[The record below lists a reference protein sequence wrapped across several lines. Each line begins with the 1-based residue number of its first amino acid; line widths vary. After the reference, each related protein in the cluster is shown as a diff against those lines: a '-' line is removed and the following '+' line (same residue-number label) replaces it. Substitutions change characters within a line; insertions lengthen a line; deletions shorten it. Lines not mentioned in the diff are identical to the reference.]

1 MKCSNCGREI
11 KKEER
16 FCPYC
21 GSENKKTKK
30 KNKWLT
36 GVMGLIVV
44 CIIFGIAAGAMNSN
58 KKEDAKKDTASN
70 TEKATEKQTTAAS
83 TKTAVSTETASTK
96 QTKNNTQAA
105 DDQQDETENSEY
117 ILPESDTRYVD
128 QDEID
133 QLTKNEVRLAINE
146 IYARHGR
153 KFDSKELQNY
163 FGSKSWYNGTVNAAD
178 FKETVFNEY
187 EKKNAEFLKQK
198 EFAMHDGGYQLD
210 Q

>member
-44 CIIFGIAAGAMNSN
+44 CIILGIAAGAMNSN

-83 TKTAVSTETASTK
+83 TKTAASTETASTK
-96 QTKNNTQAA
+96 QTKNNTQDA

-117 ILPESDTRYVD
+117 ILPESDTRYVE

-153 KFDSKELQNY
+153 IFENSELREYFESKDWYDGTIEPEDFDEDVLNQ
-163 FGSKSWYNGTVNAAD
+163 
-178 FKETVFNEY
+178 Y
-187 EKKNAEFLKQK
+187 EKANVKLLADNK
-198 EFAMHDGGYQLD
+198 
-210 Q
+210 

>member
-44 CIIFGIAAGAMNSN
+44 CIILGIVAGAMNSN

-83 TKTAVSTETASTK
+83 TKTVAGTETASTK
-96 QTKNNTQAA
+96 QTKNNTQDA

-153 KFDSKELQNY
+153 IFENSELREYFESKDWYDGTIEPEDFDEDVLNQ
-163 FGSKSWYNGTVNAAD
+163 
-178 FKETVFNEY
+178 Y
-187 EKKNAEFLKQK
+187 EKANVKLLADNK
-198 EFAMHDGGYQLD
+198 
-210 Q
+210 

>member
-44 CIIFGIAAGAMNSN
+44 CIILGIVAGAMNSN

-83 TKTAVSTETASTK
+83 TKTAASTETASTK
-96 QTKNNTQAA
+96 QTKNNTQDA

-117 ILPESDTRYVD
+117 ILPESDTRYVE

-153 KFDSKELQNY
+153 IFENSELREYFESKDWYDGTIEPEDFDEDVLIQ
-163 FGSKSWYNGTVNAAD
+163 
-178 FKETVFNEY
+178 Y
-187 EKKNAEFLKQK
+187 EKANVKLLADNK
-198 EFAMHDGGYQLD
+198 
-210 Q
+210 

>member
-44 CIIFGIAAGAMNSN
+44 CIILGIVAGAMNSN

-70 TEKATEKQTTAAS
+70 TEKATEKQTIAAS
-83 TKTAVSTETASTK
+83 TKTAASTETASTK
-96 QTKNNTQAA
+96 QTKNNTQDA

-117 ILPESDTRYVD
+117 ILPESDTRYVE

-153 KFDSKELQNY
+153 IFENSELREYFESKDWYDGTIEPEDFDEDVLNQ
-163 FGSKSWYNGTVNAAD
+163 
-178 FKETVFNEY
+178 Y
-187 EKKNAEFLKQK
+187 EKANVKLLADNK
-198 EFAMHDGGYQLD
+198 
-210 Q
+210 

>member
-44 CIIFGIAAGAMNSN
+44 CIILGIVAGAMNSN

-83 TKTAVSTETASTK
+83 TKTAAGTETASTK
-96 QTKNNTQAA
+96 QTKNNTQDA

-153 KFDSKELQNY
+153 IFENSELREYFESKDWYDGTIEPEDFDEDVLNQ
-163 FGSKSWYNGTVNAAD
+163 
-178 FKETVFNEY
+178 Y
-187 EKKNAEFLKQK
+187 EKANVKLLADNK
-198 EFAMHDGGYQLD
+198 
-210 Q
+210 

>member
-36 GVMGLIVV
+36 GVKGLIVV
-44 CIIFGIAAGAMNSN
+44 CIILGIVAGAMNSN

-83 TKTAVSTETASTK
+83 TKTAASTETASTK
-96 QTKNNTQAA
+96 QTKNNTQDA

-117 ILPESDTRYVD
+117 ILPESDTRYVE

-153 KFDSKELQNY
+153 IFENSELREYFESKDWYDGTIEPEDFDEDVLNQ
-163 FGSKSWYNGTVNAAD
+163 
-178 FKETVFNEY
+178 Y
-187 EKKNAEFLKQK
+187 EKANVKLLADNK
-198 EFAMHDGGYQLD
+198 
-210 Q
+210 

>member
-44 CIIFGIAAGAMNSN
+44 CIILGIVAGVMNSN

-83 TKTAVSTETASTK
+83 TKTAASTETASTK
-96 QTKNNTQAA
+96 QTKNNTQDA

-117 ILPESDTRYVD
+117 ILPESDTRYVE

-153 KFDSKELQNY
+153 IFENSELREYFESKDWYDGTIEPEDFDEDVLNQ
-163 FGSKSWYNGTVNAAD
+163 
-178 FKETVFNEY
+178 Y
-187 EKKNAEFLKQK
+187 EKANVKLLADNK
-198 EFAMHDGGYQLD
+198 
-210 Q
+210 

>member
-44 CIIFGIAAGAMNSN
+44 CIILGIVAGAMNSN

-83 TKTAVSTETASTK
+83 TKTAASTETAGTK
-96 QTKNNTQAA
+96 QTKNNTQDA

-117 ILPESDTRYVD
+117 ILPESDTRYVE

-153 KFDSKELQNY
+153 IFENSELREYFESKDWYDGTIEPEDFDEDVLNQ
-163 FGSKSWYNGTVNAAD
+163 
-178 FKETVFNEY
+178 Y
-187 EKKNAEFLKQK
+187 EKANVKLLADNK
-198 EFAMHDGGYQLD
+198 
-210 Q
+210 

>member
-44 CIIFGIAAGAMNSN
+44 CIILGIVAGAMNSN

-83 TKTAVSTETASTK
+83 TKTAASTETASTK
-96 QTKNNTQAA
+96 QTKNNTQDA

-117 ILPESDTRYVD
+117 ILPESDTRYVE

-153 KFDSKELQNY
+153 IFENSELREYFESKDWYDGTIEPEYFDEDVLNQ
-163 FGSKSWYNGTVNAAD
+163 
-178 FKETVFNEY
+178 Y
-187 EKKNAEFLKQK
+187 EKANVKLLADNK
-198 EFAMHDGGYQLD
+198 
-210 Q
+210 

>member
-1 MKCSNCGREI
+1 MKCSNCGREN

-44 CIIFGIAAGAMNSN
+44 CIILGIVAGAMNSN

-83 TKTAVSTETASTK
+83 TKTAASTETASTK
-96 QTKNNTQAA
+96 QTKNNTQDA

-117 ILPESDTRYVD
+117 ILPESDTRYVE

-153 KFDSKELQNY
+153 IFENSELREYFESKDWYDGTIEPEDFDEDVLNQ
-163 FGSKSWYNGTVNAAD
+163 
-178 FKETVFNEY
+178 Y
-187 EKKNAEFLKQK
+187 EKANVKLLADNK
-198 EFAMHDGGYQLD
+198 
-210 Q
+210 

>member
-44 CIIFGIAAGAMNSN
+44 CIILGIVAGAMNSN

-83 TKTAVSTETASTK
+83 TKTAASTETASTK
-96 QTKNNTQAA
+96 QTKNNTQDA

-117 ILPESDTRYVD
+117 ILPESDTRYVE

-153 KFDSKELQNY
+153 IFENSELREYFESKDWYDGTIEPEDFDEDVLNQ
-163 FGSKSWYNGTVNAAD
+163 
-178 FKETVFNEY
+178 Y
-187 EKKNAEFLKQK
+187 EKANVKLLEDNK
-198 EFAMHDGGYQLD
+198 
-210 Q
+210 

>member
-153 KFDSKELQNY
+153 IFENSELREYFESKDWYDGTIEPEDFDEDVLNQ
-163 FGSKSWYNGTVNAAD
+163 
-178 FKETVFNEY
+178 Y
-187 EKKNAEFLKQK
+187 EKANVKLLADNK
-198 EFAMHDGGYQLD
+198 
-210 Q
+210 

>member
-44 CIIFGIAAGAMNSN
+44 CIILGIVAGAMNSN

-83 TKTAVSTETASTK
+83 TKTAASTETASTK
-96 QTKNNTQAA
+96 QTKNNTQDA
-105 DDQQDETENSEY
+105 DDRQDETENSEY
-117 ILPESDTRYVD
+117 ILPESDTRYVE

-153 KFDSKELQNY
+153 IFENSELREYFESKDWYDGTIEPEDFDEDVLNQ
-163 FGSKSWYNGTVNAAD
+163 
-178 FKETVFNEY
+178 Y
-187 EKKNAEFLKQK
+187 EKANVKLLADNK
-198 EFAMHDGGYQLD
+198 
-210 Q
+210 

>member
-44 CIIFGIAAGAMNSN
+44 CIILGIVAGAMNSN

-83 TKTAVSTETASTK
+83 TKTAASTETASTK
-96 QTKNNTQAA
+96 QTKNNTQDA

-117 ILPESDTRYVD
+117 ILPESDTRYVE

-153 KFDSKELQNY
+153 IFENSELREYFESKDWYDGTIEPEDFDEDVLNQ
-163 FGSKSWYNGTVNAAD
+163 
-178 FKETVFNEY
+178 Y
-187 EKKNAEFLKQK
+187 EKSNVKLLADNK
-198 EFAMHDGGYQLD
+198 
-210 Q
+210 

>member
-44 CIIFGIAAGAMNSN
+44 CIILGIVAGAMNSN

-70 TEKATEKQTTAAS
+70 TEKATEKQTTEAS
-83 TKTAVSTETASTK
+83 TKTAASTETASTK
-96 QTKNNTQAA
+96 QTKNNTQDA

-153 KFDSKELQNY
+153 IFENSELREYFESKDWYDGTIEPEDFDEDVLNQ
-163 FGSKSWYNGTVNAAD
+163 
-178 FKETVFNEY
+178 Y
-187 EKKNAEFLKQK
+187 EKANVKLLADNK
-198 EFAMHDGGYQLD
+198 
-210 Q
+210 

>member
-11 KKEER
+11 KKKER

-44 CIIFGIAAGAMNSN
+44 CIILGIVAGAMNSN

-83 TKTAVSTETASTK
+83 TKTAASTETASTK
-96 QTKNNTQAA
+96 QTKNNTQDA

-117 ILPESDTRYVD
+117 ILPESDTRYVE

-153 KFDSKELQNY
+153 IFENSELREYFESKDWYDGTIEPEDFDEDVLNQ
-163 FGSKSWYNGTVNAAD
+163 
-178 FKETVFNEY
+178 Y
-187 EKKNAEFLKQK
+187 EKANVKLLADNK
-198 EFAMHDGGYQLD
+198 
-210 Q
+210 

>member
-44 CIIFGIAAGAMNSN
+44 CIILGIVAGAMNSN

-83 TKTAVSTETASTK
+83 TKTAASTETASTK
-96 QTKNNTQAA
+96 QTKNNTQDA

-153 KFDSKELQNY
+153 IFENSELREYFESKDWYDGTIEPEDFDEDVLNQ
-163 FGSKSWYNGTVNAAD
+163 
-178 FKETVFNEY
+178 Y
-187 EKKNAEFLKQK
+187 EKANVKLLADNK
-198 EFAMHDGGYQLD
+198 
-210 Q
+210 

>member
-1 MKCSNCGREI
+1 MKCSNCGRE
-11 KKEER
+11 EER

-44 CIIFGIAAGAMNSN
+44 CIILGIVAGAMNSN

-83 TKTAVSTETASTK
+83 TKTAASTETASTK
-96 QTKNNTQAA
+96 QTKNNTQDA

-117 ILPESDTRYVD
+117 ILPESDTRYVE

-153 KFDSKELQNY
+153 IFENSELREYFESKDWYDGTIEPEDFDEDVLNQ
-163 FGSKSWYNGTVNAAD
+163 
-178 FKETVFNEY
+178 Y
-187 EKKNAEFLKQK
+187 EKANVKLLADNK
-198 EFAMHDGGYQLD
+198 
-210 Q
+210 

>member
-11 KKEER
+11 KKEEK

-44 CIIFGIAAGAMNSN
+44 CIILGIVAGAMNSN

-83 TKTAVSTETASTK
+83 TKTAASTETASTK
-96 QTKNNTQAA
+96 QTKNNTQDA

-117 ILPESDTRYVD
+117 ILPESDTRYVE

-153 KFDSKELQNY
+153 IFENSELREYFESKDWYDGTIEPEDFDEDVLNQ
-163 FGSKSWYNGTVNAAD
+163 
-178 FKETVFNEY
+178 Y
-187 EKKNAEFLKQK
+187 EKANVKLLADNK
-198 EFAMHDGGYQLD
+198 
-210 Q
+210 

>member
-44 CIIFGIAAGAMNSN
+44 CIILGIVAGAMNSN

-70 TEKATEKQTTAAS
+70 TEKATEKQTSAAS
-83 TKTAVSTETASTK
+83 TKTAASTETASTK
-96 QTKNNTQAA
+96 QTKNNTQDA

-117 ILPESDTRYVD
+117 ILPESDTRYVE

-153 KFDSKELQNY
+153 IFENSELREYFESKDWYDGTIEPEDFDEDVLNQ
-163 FGSKSWYNGTVNAAD
+163 
-178 FKETVFNEY
+178 Y
-187 EKKNAEFLKQK
+187 EKANVKLLADNK
-198 EFAMHDGGYQLD
+198 
-210 Q
+210 

>member
-44 CIIFGIAAGAMNSN
+44 CIILGIVAGAMNSN

-83 TKTAVSTETASTK
+83 TKTAASTETASTK
-96 QTKNNTQAA
+96 QTKNNTQDA

-117 ILPESDTRYVD
+117 ILPESDPRYVE

-153 KFDSKELQNY
+153 IFENSELREYFESKDWYDGTIEPEDFDEDVLNQ
-163 FGSKSWYNGTVNAAD
+163 
-178 FKETVFNEY
+178 Y
-187 EKKNAEFLKQK
+187 EKANVKLLADNK
-198 EFAMHDGGYQLD
+198 
-210 Q
+210 

>member
-44 CIIFGIAAGAMNSN
+44 CIILGIVAGAMNSN

-83 TKTAVSTETASTK
+83 TKTAASTETASTK
-96 QTKNNTQAA
+96 QTKNNTQDA

-117 ILPESDTRYVD
+117 ILPESDTRYVE
-128 QDEID
+128 QDESD

-153 KFDSKELQNY
+153 IFENSELREYFESKDWYDGTIEPEDFDEDVLNQ
-163 FGSKSWYNGTVNAAD
+163 
-178 FKETVFNEY
+178 Y
-187 EKKNAEFLKQK
+187 EKANVKLLADNK
-198 EFAMHDGGYQLD
+198 
-210 Q
+210 

>member
-44 CIIFGIAAGAMNSN
+44 CFILGIVAGAMNSN

-83 TKTAVSTETASTK
+83 TKTAASTETASTK
-96 QTKNNTQAA
+96 QTKNNTQDA

-117 ILPESDTRYVD
+117 ILPESDTRYVE

-153 KFDSKELQNY
+153 IFENSELREYFESKDWYDGTIEPEDFDEDVLNQ
-163 FGSKSWYNGTVNAAD
+163 
-178 FKETVFNEY
+178 Y
-187 EKKNAEFLKQK
+187 EKANVKLLADNK
-198 EFAMHDGGYQLD
+198 
-210 Q
+210 

>member
-44 CIIFGIAAGAMNSN
+44 CIILGIVAVAINSN

-83 TKTAVSTETASTK
+83 TKTAASTETASTK
-96 QTKNNTQAA
+96 QTKNNTQDA

-117 ILPESDTRYVD
+117 ILPESDTRYVE

-146 IYARHGR
+146 IYARHHCTF
-153 KFDSKELQNY
+153 KTEEVKNY
-163 FGSKSWYNGTVNAAD
+163 FEAKKWYSGD
-178 FKETVFNEY
+178 ERPKFRLGKDYRPEE
-187 EKKNAEFLKQK
+187 Q
-198 EFAMHDGGYQLD
+198 DRP
-210 Q
+210 

>member
-44 CIIFGIAAGAMNSN
+44 CIILGIVAGAMNSN

-83 TKTAVSTETASTK
+83 TKTAASTETASTK
-96 QTKNNTQAA
+96 QTKNNTQDA

-117 ILPESDTRYVD
+117 ILPESDTRYVE

-146 IYARHGR
+146 IYAKHGR
-153 KFDSKELQNY
+153 IFENSELREYFESKDWYDGTIEPEDFDEDVLNQ
-163 FGSKSWYNGTVNAAD
+163 
-178 FKETVFNEY
+178 Y
-187 EKKNAEFLKQK
+187 EKANVKLLADNK
-198 EFAMHDGGYQLD
+198 
-210 Q
+210 

>member
-58 KKEDAKKDTASN
+58 KKEDAKKDIASN

-83 TKTAVSTETASTK
+83 TKTAASTETASTK

-153 KFDSKELQNY
+153 IFENSELREYFESKDWYDGTIEPEDFDEDVLNQ
-163 FGSKSWYNGTVNAAD
+163 
-178 FKETVFNEY
+178 Y
-187 EKKNAEFLKQK
+187 EKANVKLLADNK
-198 EFAMHDGGYQLD
+198 
-210 Q
+210 

>member
-44 CIIFGIAAGAMNSN
+44 CIILGIVAGAMNSN

-83 TKTAVSTETASTK
+83 TKTAASTETASTK
-96 QTKNNTQAA
+96 QTKNNTQDA

-117 ILPESDTRYVD
+117 ILPESDTRYVE

-153 KFDSKELQNY
+153 IFENSELREYFESKDWYDGTIEPEDFDEDVLNQ
-163 FGSKSWYNGTVNAAD
+163 
-178 FKETVFNEY
+178 Y
-187 EKKNAEFLKQK
+187 EKANVKLLADNK
-198 EFAMHDGGYQLD
+198 
-210 Q
+210 

>member
-44 CIIFGIAAGAMNSN
+44 CIILGIVVGAMNSN

-83 TKTAVSTETASTK
+83 TKTAASTETASTK
-96 QTKNNTQAA
+96 QTKNNTQDA

-117 ILPESDTRYVD
+117 ILPESDTRYVE

-153 KFDSKELQNY
+153 IFENSELREYFESKDWYDGTIEPEDFDEDVLNQ
-163 FGSKSWYNGTVNAAD
+163 
-178 FKETVFNEY
+178 Y
-187 EKKNAEFLKQK
+187 EKANVKLLADNK
-198 EFAMHDGGYQLD
+198 
-210 Q
+210 

>member
-44 CIIFGIAAGAMNSN
+44 CIILGIVAGAMNSN

-83 TKTAVSTETASTK
+83 TKTAASTETASTK
-96 QTKNNTQAA
+96 QTKNNTQDA

-117 ILPESDTRYVD
+117 IWPESDTRYVE

-153 KFDSKELQNY
+153 IFENSELREYFESKDWYDGTIEPEDFDEDVLNQ
-163 FGSKSWYNGTVNAAD
+163 
-178 FKETVFNEY
+178 Y
-187 EKKNAEFLKQK
+187 EKANVKLLADNK
-198 EFAMHDGGYQLD
+198 
-210 Q
+210 

>member
-44 CIIFGIAAGAMNSN
+44 CIILGIVAGAMNSN

-83 TKTAVSTETASTK
+83 TKTAASTETASTK
-96 QTKNNTQAA
+96 QTKNNT
-105 DDQQDETENSEY
+105 QDETENSEY
-117 ILPESDTRYVD
+117 ILPESDTRYVE

-153 KFDSKELQNY
+153 IFENSELREYFESKDWYDGTIEPEDFDEDVLNQ
-163 FGSKSWYNGTVNAAD
+163 
-178 FKETVFNEY
+178 Y
-187 EKKNAEFLKQK
+187 EKANVKLLADNK
-198 EFAMHDGGYQLD
+198 
-210 Q
+210 

>member
-44 CIIFGIAAGAMNSN
+44 CIILGIAAGAMNSN

-83 TKTAVSTETASTK
+83 TKTAASTETDSTK

-153 KFDSKELQNY
+153 IFENSELREYFESKDWYDGTIEPEDFDEDVLNQ
-163 FGSKSWYNGTVNAAD
+163 
-178 FKETVFNEY
+178 Y
-187 EKKNAEFLKQK
+187 EKANVKLLADNK
-198 EFAMHDGGYQLD
+198 
-210 Q
+210 

>member
-44 CIIFGIAAGAMNSN
+44 CIILGIVAGAMNSN

-83 TKTAVSTETASTK
+83 TKTAASTETASTK
-96 QTKNNTQAA
+96 QTKNNTQDA

-117 ILPESDTRYVD
+117 ILPESDTRYVE

-153 KFDSKELQNY
+153 IFENSELREYFESKDWYDGMIEPEDFDEDVLNQ
-163 FGSKSWYNGTVNAAD
+163 
-178 FKETVFNEY
+178 Y
-187 EKKNAEFLKQK
+187 EKANVKLLADNK
-198 EFAMHDGGYQLD
+198 
-210 Q
+210 

>member
-44 CIIFGIAAGAMNSN
+44 CIIFGIAAGAMNLN

-153 KFDSKELQNY
+153 IFENSELREYFESKDWNDGTIEPEDFDEDVLNQ
-163 FGSKSWYNGTVNAAD
+163 
-178 FKETVFNEY
+178 Y
-187 EKKNAEFLKQK
+187 EKANVKLLADNK
-198 EFAMHDGGYQLD
+198 
-210 Q
+210 

>member
-1 MKCSNCGREI
+1 MKCSNYGREI

-44 CIIFGIAAGAMNSN
+44 CIILGIVAGAMNSN

-83 TKTAVSTETASTK
+83 TKTAASTETASTK
-96 QTKNNTQAA
+96 QTKNNTQDA

-117 ILPESDTRYVD
+117 ILPESDTRYVE

-153 KFDSKELQNY
+153 IFENSELREYFESKDWYDGTIEPEDFDEDVLNQ
-163 FGSKSWYNGTVNAAD
+163 
-178 FKETVFNEY
+178 Y
-187 EKKNAEFLKQK
+187 EKANVKLLADNK
-198 EFAMHDGGYQLD
+198 
-210 Q
+210 

>member
-44 CIIFGIAAGAMNSN
+44 CIILGIVAGAMNSN

-83 TKTAVSTETASTK
+83 TKTAASTETASTK
-96 QTKNNTQAA
+96 QTKNNTQDA
-105 DDQQDETENSEY
+105 DDQQDETKNSEY
-117 ILPESDTRYVD
+117 ILPESDTRYVE

-153 KFDSKELQNY
+153 IFENSELREYFESKDWYDGTIEPEDFDEDVLNQ
-163 FGSKSWYNGTVNAAD
+163 
-178 FKETVFNEY
+178 Y
-187 EKKNAEFLKQK
+187 EKANVKLLADNK
-198 EFAMHDGGYQLD
+198 
-210 Q
+210 

>member
-1 MKCSNCGREI
+1 VEAKMKCSNCGREI

-44 CIIFGIAAGAMNSN
+44 CIILGIVAGAMNSN

-83 TKTAVSTETASTK
+83 TKTAASTETASTK
-96 QTKNNTQAA
+96 QTKNNTQDA

-117 ILPESDTRYVD
+117 ILPESDTRYVE

-153 KFDSKELQNY
+153 IFENSELREYFESKDWYDGTIEPEDFDEDVLNQ
-163 FGSKSWYNGTVNAAD
+163 
-178 FKETVFNEY
+178 Y
-187 EKKNAEFLKQK
+187 EKANVKLLADNK
-198 EFAMHDGGYQLD
+198 
-210 Q
+210 

>member
-44 CIIFGIAAGAMNSN
+44 CIILGIVAGAMNSN
-58 KKEDAKKDTASN
+58 KKEDAKKDTESN

-83 TKTAVSTETASTK
+83 TKTAASTETASTK
-96 QTKNNTQAA
+96 QTKNNTQDA

-153 KFDSKELQNY
+153 IFENSELREYFESKDWYDGTIEPEDFDEDVLNQ
-163 FGSKSWYNGTVNAAD
+163 
-178 FKETVFNEY
+178 Y
-187 EKKNAEFLKQK
+187 EKANVKLLADNK
-198 EFAMHDGGYQLD
+198 
-210 Q
+210 